1 MARKKVKKEKEQLDF
16 EKIHDSFERNL
27 EGLEAF
33 VKNVS
38 PIAEKH
44 DQATREKMVK
54 FAKGIRKIFGAKKD
68 KLDKRKR
75 KQLVEG
81 MTKDQANQLIQ
92 LVADLPR
99 LTLHQAELLYRSSFV
114 MLVSYFD
121 FLLSDLIHYFYRKYP
136 ESLSGKELPL
146 TLKELT
152 ELGSVDDAVDFLIN
166 KEADNVL
173 YDSLQKQKLYL
184 KNTFKIDTKD
194 DIINWNKLIEA
205 MERRHIVVHN
215 DCKINMRYLSNVD
228 LSVIPET
235 IKDVKE
241 GAEVHITAPYFRGI
255 FEEICVSGIVLLQ
268 VCWRKWE
275 KDDTDS
281 ADGKLVSDIYDALVK
296 EDWMCAERLG
306 LFSKGCVVTDQA
318 CRLFLDVNYCQ
329 SLKWQG
335 KEDELQE
342 ELKKFD
348 ISALSPKF
356 ALAVYA
362 LRSDR
367 AGFYRNV
374 ENAIRVDKMSKEDFM
389 KWPLLREL
397 RKDPDYVTR
406 IETVF
411 KSISEKK
418 EKLPSDSTDKR
429 S

>member
-1 MARKKVKKEKEQLDF
+1 MARKKVKKEKVQLDF

-44 DQATREKMVK
+44 DQATRGKVVK
-54 FAKGIRKIFGAKKD
+54 FAKEIRKIFGAEKD

-92 LVADLPR
+92 LTADLPR

-184 KNTFKIDTKD
+184 KNTFKINTKD

-235 IKDVKE
+235 IKNVKE
-241 GAEVHITAPYFRGI
+241 GAEVHITEPYFRGI

-418 EKLPSDSTDKR
+418 ENLTSDSTNKR

>member
-16 EKIHDSFERNL
+16 GKIHDSFVTNL

-44 DQATREKMVK
+44 DQATRKKLVK
-54 FAKGIRKIFGAKKD
+54 FAKEIGKILGAKKGMR
-68 KLDKRKR
+68 LDKRKR

-81 MTKDQANQLIQ
+81 MTEDKANQIIQ
-92 LVADLPR
+92 LTADLPR

-152 ELGSVDDAVDFLIN
+152 ELGSVDDAVDFVIN

-184 KNTFKIDTKD
+184 KNTLKIDTKD
-194 DIINWNKLIEA
+194 SLINWNKLIESV
-205 MERRHIVVHN
+205 ERRHIVVHN

-241 GAEVHITAPYFRGI
+241 GAEVHITEPYFRGI

-275 KDDTDS
+275 KDDTAS
-281 ADGKLVSDIYDALVK
+281 ADEKLVSDICDALVK

-318 CRLFLDVNYCQ
+318 RRLILDVNYCQ

-342 ELKKFD
+342 QLKKFD

-367 AGFYRNV
+367 DRFYNNL
-374 ENAIRVDKMSKEDFM
+374 ENAITVDKMSEKDFM
-389 KWPLLREL
+389 EWPLFREL
-397 RKDPDYVTR
+397 RKDPDYETR
-406 IETVF
+406 IETIF
-411 KSISEKK
+411 RSISEKK
-418 EKLPSDSTDKR
+418 S
-429 S
+429 